1 MITYLSGIDAA
12 VGIRNLYHFVQKL
25 WLCHILTI
33 YTYIFDMI
41 IKNMKRFQIELGLF
55 TTLITITLGLVQ
67 LLPISGKLLP
77 LLHAA
82 AQRPPPT
89 VAEIGAPGIK
99 QNEYYIFTQELNAN
113 ESKVGEP
120 IAIFTLTN
128 IIVHKGDTVT
138 IHFYNTADEPE
149 DKHTF
154 TMQSPYKMDY
164 DLAGGQNKTFSFKA
178 DAVGGF
184 TYYCRYDLP
193 SMIGHLEVLP

>member
-1 MITYLSGIDAA
+1 LKRFDIELSLLAA
-12 VGIRNLYHFVQKL
+12 
-25 WLCHILTI
+25 LTI
-33 YTYIFDMI
+33 S
-41 IKNMKRFQIELGLF
+41 
-55 TTLITITLGLVQ
+55 LGLVQ
-67 LLPISGKLLP
+67 LLPITSSILLS
-77 LLHAA
+77 AA
-82 AQRPPPT
+82 AQQPSVT
-89 VAEIGAPGIK
+89 EVGAPEAK

-120 IAIFTLTN
+120 VAVFTLTN

-149 DKHTF
+149 DRHTF

-178 DAVGGF
+178 DTVGGF